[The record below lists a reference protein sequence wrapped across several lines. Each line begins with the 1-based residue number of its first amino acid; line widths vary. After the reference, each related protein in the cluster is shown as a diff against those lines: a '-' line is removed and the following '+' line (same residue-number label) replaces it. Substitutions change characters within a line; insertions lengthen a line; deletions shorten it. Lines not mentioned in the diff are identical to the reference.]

1 MSEDQ
6 ISKNGSKLLLS
17 GLLLLPAVLVI
28 FAPAVYS
35 FKWFVDYSLQ
45 VMFLYLGLGFV
56 FLFLTQNYWLSL
68 SWGAC
73 IFLCMF
79 LKYTSNQAFSFEKP
93 SGGKIITVANYNIS
107 FVDSIQNIVESI
119 RKNDAQLISV
129 QEVTPDLDTLLL
141 SALKDKYPYYCSLKR
156 ADFYGMQIYS
166 TLPFEE
172 IDTFQYGDIPNI
184 YGKLK
189 VDGVPNGFAFIAS
202 YCPPSY
208 SSQTYLQL
216 KAQLRVIAEHAKNAK
231 GPIVTMGT
239 YNTVPW
245 SPEVQDFKRIAG
257 LNDSRLGI
265 APTAASSSNP
275 LFQIPIDHIFHSD
288 KLKCTNFRAL
298 SYNENAHLGIEGSFE
313 ILP

>member
-6 ISKNGSKLLLS
+6 ISRNSRKLLLS
-17 GLLLLPAVLVI
+17 GILLLPAVLVI

-45 VMFLYLGLGFV
+45 VMFLYLGLGFI
-56 FLFLTQNYWLSL
+56 FLFLTRNYWLSL

-93 SGGKIITVANYNIS
+93 SGGEIITVANYNIS
-107 FVDSIQNIVESI
+107 FVDSIQNIIHCIQKDNAELVSI
-119 RKNDAQLISV
+119 
-129 QEVTPDLDTLLL
+129 QEVTPDLDTFLR
-141 SALKDKYPYYCSLKR
+141 SALKDKYPFHFSLKR
-156 ADFYGMQIYS
+156 ADFYGMLIFS
-166 TLPFEE
+166 SMPFEK
-172 IDTFQYGDIPNI
+172 IDTFQYDNIPNV

-189 VDGVPNGFAFIAS
+189 VEGNADGFGFIVS
-202 YCPPSY
+202 YCPPSF

-216 KAQLRVIAEHAKNAK
+216 KAHLKVIAQHAKDESGA
-231 GPIVTMGT
+231 IIAMGT

-245 SPEVQDFKRIAG
+245 APEVQDFKRIAR

-275 LFQIPIDHIFHSD
+275 LFQIPVDHIFHSD
-288 KLKCTNFRAL
+288 KLKCTNFRVL

>member
-6 ISKNGSKLLLS
+6 ISKNGSKVLLS
-17 GLLLLPAVLVI
+17 GILLLPAVLVI

-35 FKWFVDYSLQ
+35 FKWLVDYSLQ
-45 VMFLYLGLGFV
+45 VMFFYFALGFV
-56 FLFLTQNYWLSL
+56 FLFLSRNHWLSL

-93 SGGKIITVANYNIS
+93 SGGTIITVANYNIS
-107 FVDSIQNIVESI
+107 FVDSIQNIVQSI
-119 RKNDAQLISV
+119 RENKAQLISV

-141 SALKDKYPYYCSLKR
+141 NALRDKYPYHFSLKR
-156 ADFYGMQIYS
+156 ADFYGMLIFS
-166 TLPFEE
+166 TLPFEQ
-172 IDTFQYGDIPNI
+172 IDTFQCGTIPNI
-184 YGKLK
+184 FGKLQI
-189 VDGVPNGFAFIAS
+189 DGVSEGFGFIAS

-216 KAQLRVIAEHAKNAK
+216 KAQLREIAEHAKNQSGA
-231 GPIVTMGT
+231 IVAMGT

-245 SPEVQDFKRIAG
+245 APEVQDFKRIAG

-265 APTAASSSNP
+265 APTATSSTNP
-275 LFQIPIDHIFHSD
+275 LFQIPVDHIFHSD

-298 SYNENAHLGIEGSFE
+298 SFNENAHLGIEGSFE